1 MKLTKTRRTYFEAA
15 RAVAQLSDF
24 PKVKVGAIAVYSHH
38 IISSG
43 YNAQRT
49 APIQKKYN
57 KYRFSDDTPASL
69 HAEIACLKPLI
80 RRKDIDFKRI
90 NLYVYRE
97 YFNGDL
103 AMARPCESC
112 FKLIK
117 DLGIRNIYYTTNDGY
132 AHENILE

>member
-1 MKLTKTRRTYFEAA
+1 MRLTKTRRAYFEAA
-15 RAVAQLSDF
+15 RAIAELSDF
-24 PKVKVGAIAVYSHH
+24 PKIKVGAIAVYGHH

-43 YNAQRT
+43 FNAQRT
-49 APIQKKYN
+49 APIQKRYN
-57 KYRFSDDTPASL
+57 RYRFSDDTPASL

-80 RRKDIDFKRI
+80 RRKGINFKRVD
-90 NLYVYRE
+90 LYIYRQ

-117 DLGIRNIYYTTNDGY
+117 DLGIRHIYYTTNMGY
-132 AHENILE
+132 SHENILE